1 MPPVPHAKPENVL
14 KRAQELIAVDQ
25 SAAAL
30 QILHEH
36 ITSKRSRNTP
46 IASLE
51 PVILLF
57 IDLCVDLR
65 KGKTAKDGLYQYK
78 NIAQNTTVQTI
89 EMVLRI
95 FIEKSEAKVT
105 EAQQRA
111 EQINLE
117 QVEDLEALETPESI
131 LMATVS
137 GEQTKDRT
145 DRKVVTP
152 WLKFLWETYRTI
164 LDILRNNARLE
175 TMYQQTASQAFQFC
189 LKYTRKTEFRRLCEL
204 LRNHLQN
211 ASKYSAQ
218 MHAINLNDPD
228 TLQRHLD
235 TRFQQ
240 LNAAAELELWQEAFR
255 SVEDI
260 HNLLTLSKRPAK
272 PIMMANYY
280 EKLTRIF
287 RTSDNHLFH
296 AASWNRYYNLLRSSA
311 AAVQTGTVAK
321 KEYPTTNEAEF
332 SRVASYVILS
342 ALSIPVI
349 STARSRGG
357 LVDVEE
363 ANKRTKSSR
372 LTNLLGLANLPT
384 RSALLKDILAKGL
397 LKRARPEIRELYSIL
412 EVDFHPLSICKKI
425 APILTQIG
433 SDEDMKKYV
442 PPLQQVILTRLFQQ
456 LSQVYDTLQLDFV
469 YNLVSFPE
477 PFEIGQ
483 NAIEKFVMNGCKKG
497 ELAIR
502 INHATR
508 ALTFESDVFSSA
520 KSLPIGATG
529 AAERDAGVQ
538 RLQSTPQEIVRTQLS
553 RLAKT
558 LYLTCAYV
566 DPSFIEIKNRE
577 KAEALARAETGAK
590 KEHEETLARR
600 EAIKQHK
607 EAAESALANREK
619 ESQRLHAL
627 REIEREQ
634 TAKRILE
641 EDKKK
646 REQERME
653 RQLKE
658 IQTAEFWKQ
667 VTTLGLTTEEFRG
680 HVKSMGL
687 ELPED
692 VTTLDSSFIRKVKIA
707 IMENEKKE
715 TTEKLRVT
723 SKRIDHLER
732 AYRKEEL
739 ALLPQDYEAQR
750 KRDLEAHNEK
760 VEEFLREH
768 KQKHEENVILKKR
781 LSRLIPFYEGFRDD
795 VRSRRHEEFEARRKK
810 AEQQLQV
817 EMDKRRKQVR
827 EAKERKRR
835 EEEEAERRRIEEEER
850 LQREEEERLAKEAEE
865 AEKKEQARLE
875 QEQRRKEREEAAEK
889 QRQREREAEER
900 AEERRRQR
908 KEDERVAHERPAPAP
923 APEPAKAESSFR
935 ATKVPVVSS
944 GGGWRERLA
953 AKKAAE
959 AAAAES
965 GEPEDANGESAAQ
978 KMLLANPVLLV
989 KDKDKR
995 EKTPGLLL
1003 RNEQPRGDEA
1013 PTGPKAAMERGN
1025 TKLADHHVSLAS
1037 PVKAARA
1044 ASRSGSLASV
1054 ARVAKAASD
1063 VKAKLEAMASIGHLH
1078 TGHAVAAI
1086 WEREAV
1092 AAATRDALEA
1102 DEVNPVPEVGA
1113 ARRVDEATAAVE
1125 PTSLLPFN
1133 TGGVNS
1139 PGAPPPVTE
1148 YASISLD
1155 TEMMDDD
1162 EIMAMG
1168 QTSGFGDS
1176 TLETA
1181 LNPSDAAGE
1190 GSPEDLVPNK
1200 IHLRGLDSMSSTDV
1214 KLFIAAYFPTPEMDK
1229 LEWIDDTSLNI
1240 VWQDA
1245 ETALAVLAAL
1255 TTPINAGARPWE
1267 LREAKTHD
1275 AYPLARLEVR
1285 LAFVT
1290 DRKEKGARERSRYYL
1305 FHPEEDRVEQQE
1317 KKRREQEK
1325 ERRERRSD
1333 YRQRDYDYEE
1343 RRYRSGSRGQD
1354 RDDHRSRSRYDDDE
1368 GSRRRGGGEPREQI
1382 ELFPSGG
1389 AADRRSGRR
1398 SRSRSPVELFPERV
1412 KNTQVELFP
1421 ESGGSKND
1429 GTELFPEKAK
1439 NASVELFPGN
1449 RETTGR
1455 RRGGSQSDD
1464 TPRTLFSIDDPV
1476 EMPRRGQSPPR
1487 QRRREQHQQ
1496 QQQQRPGNNTGAV
1509 ELFPEKM
1516 DQKRSLADRID
1527 RPRPGRGRSENMDMD
1542 MDTGGDSGTG
1552 MSIRGSAGGGLSI
1565 RGAAK
1570 GQAGHS
1576 NAGIELLPDKAANS
1590 LFNRISEPAAGRRG
1604 ARRQK
1609 AEDMFG

>member
-25 SAAAL
+25 STAAL

-89 EMVLRI
+89 EMVLRT

-111 EQINLE
+111 EQINID
-117 QVEDLEALETPESI
+117 QVDDLEATETPESI

-211 ASKYSAQ
+211 ASKYSTQ

-272 PIMMANYY
+272 PVMMANYY

-311 AAVQTGTVAK
+311 AALQSGTVVK
-321 KEYPTTNEAEF
+321 KEYPATSEAEF
-332 SRVASYVILS
+332 ARVASYVILS

-357 LVDVEE
+357 LLDVDE

-384 RSALLKDILAKGL
+384 RQALLKDILAKGL
-397 LKRARPEIRELYSIL
+397 LKRARPEIRELYAIL

-469 YNLVSFPE
+469 YKLVSFPE
-477 PFEIGQ
+477 PFELGP

-502 INHATR
+502 INHATG
-508 ALTFESDVFSSA
+508 ALTFESDVFSSG

-529 AAERDAGVQ
+529 AAEKDAGVQ

-558 LYLTCAYV
+558 LYLTCSYV
-566 DPSFIEIKNRE
+566 DPSFLELKNRE
-577 KAEALARAETGAK
+577 KMEALARAEAGAK

-658 IQTAEFWKQ
+658 IQTLEFWKQ
-667 VTTLGLTTEEFRG
+667 VTQLGLTTDEFRSQ
-680 HVKSMGL
+680 VKNLGL

-715 TTEKLRVT
+715 TNEKLRVT

-739 ALLPQDYEAQR
+739 ALLPQDFEAQR
-750 KRDLEAHNEK
+750 KRDLEAHNEQ
-760 VEEFLREH
+760 VEEFLTEH
-768 KQKHEENVILKKR
+768 KQKHEENVLLKKR
-781 LSRLIPFYEGFRDD
+781 LSRLIPFYESFRDD
-795 VRSRRHEEFEARRKK
+795 VRSRRHEEFESRRKK

-835 EEEEAERRRIEEEER
+835 EEEEAERKRIEEEER
-850 LQREEEERLAKEAEE
+850 LAREEEERLAKEAEE
-865 AEKKEQARLE
+865 AAKKEEARAA
-875 QEQRRKEREEAAEK
+875 QEERRREREEAAEK
-889 QRQREREAEER
+889 QRQRDREVEER
-900 AEERRRQR
+900 AEQRRR
-908 KEDERVAHERPAPAP
+908 EREEEKRAAYERPAPAP
-923 APEPAKAESSFR
+923 APEPKADPAFR
-935 ATKVPVVSS
+935 TTRVPVAAG

-959 AAAAES
+959 AASAEA
-965 GEPEDANGESAAQ
+965 GEPAADANGESAAQ
-978 KMLLANPVLLV
+978 AAPPAEPSPPAEG
-989 KDKDKR
+989 
-995 EKTPGLLL
+995 EKP
-1003 RNEQPRGDEA
+1003 
-1013 PTGPKAAMERGN
+1013 
-1025 TKLADHHVSLAS
+1025 
-1037 PVKAARA
+1037 
-1044 ASRSGSLASV
+1044 SGSTY
-1054 ARVAKAASD
+1054 R
-1063 VKAKLEAMASIGHLH
+1063 
-1078 TGHAVAAI
+1078 
-1086 WEREAV
+1086 
-1092 AAATRDALEA
+1092 
-1102 DEVNPVPEVGA
+1102 
-1113 ARRVDEATAAVE
+1113 
-1125 PTSLLPFN
+1125 
-1133 TGGVNS
+1133 
-1139 PGAPPPVTE
+1139 PGAFRKQG
-1148 YASISLD
+1148 ISD
-1155 TEMMDDD
+1155 
-1162 EIMAMG
+1162 
-1168 QTSGFGDS
+1168 
-1176 TLETA
+1176 
-1181 LNPSDAAGE
+1181 NAA
-1190 GSPEDLVPNK
+1190 PK
-1200 IHLRGLDSMSSTDV
+1200 
-1214 KLFIAAYFPTPEMDK
+1214 
-1229 LEWIDDTSLNI
+1229 
-1240 VWQDA
+1240 
-1245 ETALAVLAAL
+1245 
-1255 TTPINAGARPWE
+1255 
-1267 LREAKTHD
+1267 
-1275 AYPLARLEVR
+1275 
-1285 LAFVT
+1285 
-1290 DRKEKGARERSRYYL
+1290 
-1305 FHPEEDRVEQQE
+1305 
-1317 KKRREQEK
+1317 
-1325 ERRERRSD
+1325 
-1333 YRQRDYDYEE
+1333 
-1343 RRYRSGSRGQD
+1343 
-1354 RDDHRSRSRYDDDE
+1354 
-1368 GSRRRGGGEPREQI
+1368 
-1382 ELFPSGG
+1382 
-1389 AADRRSGRR
+1389 
-1398 SRSRSPVELFPERV
+1398 
-1412 KNTQVELFP
+1412 
-1421 ESGGSKND
+1421 
-1429 GTELFPEKAK
+1429 
-1439 NASVELFPGN
+1439 
-1449 RETTGR
+1449 
-1455 RRGGSQSDD
+1455 DD
-1464 TPRTLFSIDDPV
+1464 TPR
-1476 EMPRRGQSPPR
+1476 EPREPR
-1487 QRRREQHQQ
+1487 EPRAPREG
-1496 QQQQRPGNNTGAV
+1496 PG
-1509 ELFPEKM
+1509 PEGERESARAAP
-1516 DQKRSLADRID
+1516 QERTAT
-1527 RPRPGRGRSENMDMD
+1527 GRGGSSMGERSGSGRGEGRTGSGRG
-1542 MDTGGDSGTG
+1542 DTGGRSDS
-1552 MSIRGSAGGGLSI
+1552 
-1565 RGAAK
+1565 
-1570 GQAGHS
+1570 
-1576 NAGIELLPDKAANS
+1576 
-1590 LFNRISEPAAGRRG
+1590 RRG
-1604 ARRQK
+1604 ADKPPGERATGGSWR
-1609 AEDMFG
+1609 